1 MGLCIRFLQWLEAAS
16 ATSIKLFLVLD
27 GIDLMSQAM
36 SSEDPIG
43 FLPKSMPEGIRCI
56 ISTGPGNTLTSLA
69 QRGCGAL
76 TIWPMDE
83 KQVNLAPPWH
93 TVVLRCEMHV
103 CVDGIKLQRARD

>member
-1 MGLCIRFLQWLEAAS
+1 MRINFCWGFACFLQWLEAAS
-16 ATSIKLFLVLD
+16 ATSIKLFLILD

-56 ISTGPGNTLTSLA
+56 LATGPGNTLTSLA
-69 QRGCGAL
+69 QRGCGAI

-83 KQVNLAPPWH
+83 KQVKFAPTSH
-93 TVVLRCEMHV
+93 TVVNNFSHCRTSL
-103 CVDGIKLQRARD
+103 